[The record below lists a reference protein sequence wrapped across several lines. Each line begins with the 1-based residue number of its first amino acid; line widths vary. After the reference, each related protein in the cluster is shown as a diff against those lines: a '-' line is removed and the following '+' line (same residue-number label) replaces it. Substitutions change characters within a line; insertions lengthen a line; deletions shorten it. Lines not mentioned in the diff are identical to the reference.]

1 MVQQPCIIS
10 NIINSFAGQQLQSI
24 FILQLAYQC
33 VWNMFAWSLWQ
44 KSFFTNRRFVPCSFL
59 RLNLSFITICA
70 FSHCL
75 GNCSCSSHA
84 IFSYIRSSFP
94 SVSVSSVNI
103 SAFRLSV
110 ICESVSSI
118 VYSFSTFGQPIK
130 KRIRKWNA
138 VPKDFF
144 MSHSCAAYRSCSFY
158 SNELLS
164 G

>member
-118 VYSFSTFGQPIK
+118 VYSLCLIAVL
-130 KRIRKWNA
+130 RIVRVHFIQMNYCQ
-138 VPKDFF
+138 VSF
-144 MSHSCAAYRSCSFY
+144 CSSDLLVWLRFY
-158 SNELLS
+158 WECLFLI
-164 G
+164 